1 MPEVRVL
8 EGVTVSFPDRGPVAL
23 KKGDVVHGAFA
34 DYLLAAGAAVT
45 LTADTAPAEVETYRV
60 EAARLLAEADR
71 LESEAGAKS
80 VADFKAAQAD
90 ASTLADAFAAAVA
103 QAAAD
108 EAARAD
114 EAAQAAA
121 DATALADAQAT
132 ADSAGVAAAATAA
145 AQTEATPIFDAAVA
159 AETPAPV
166 PTPADVAK
174 AKA

>member
-1 MPEVRVL
+1 VL
-8 EGVTVSFPDRGPVAL
+8 EEVTVSFPDRGPVAL
-23 KKGDVVHGAFA
+23 KKGDVVNGAFA

-45 LTADTAPAEVETYRV
+45 LTADTAPAEVATYRL

-80 VADFKAAQAD
+80 VADFKAAQTDAQTLLEAD
-90 ASTLADAFAAAVA
+90 AATVA
-103 QAAAD
+103 QATAD

-121 DATALADAQAT
+121 DATALADAQAAAQAT
-132 ADSAGVAAAATAA
+132 ADSAGVAAAAAAA